1 MSKKSMPT
9 LAHVLTPFPHHIDK
23 QAAIADAEAMMLEHD
38 IRHLIVMNDGDIDG
52 LLSERDIQKHTGLG
66 QNNRDG
72 LTVSD
77 ICVNTVVVADIHDPL
92 DKILDAMAEQHLGS
106 VVVLKNG
113 ELSGIF
119 TNIDACKSFSIY
131 LKEQFQPDTPPDMIA

>member
-9 LAHVLTPFPHHIDK
+9 LAHVLTPFPYHIDK
-23 QAAIADAEAMMLEHD
+23 QASVTEAQALMLEHD
-38 IRHLIVMNDGDIDG
+38 IRHLIVMSDGDIDG

-66 QNNRDG
+66 QSQHDE

-77 ICVNTVVVADIHDPL
+77 ICVNRVVVADIHDPL
-92 DKILDAMAEQHLGS
+92 DRILDAMAEQHLGS

-119 TNIDACKSFSIY
+119 TNIDACRNFSLS
-131 LKEQFQPDTPPDMIA
+131 LKEQYRPETPPDIIA